1 MLQTW
6 NILHGFYCGITFLWF
21 VSRGEAVKMS
31 FPLYKCPSLRDVL
44 PNLLFLQ
51 NLPSVVVG
59 HVLNPQP
66 GDIVLDMCASPGAY
80 IWTLDLFLFSSIDS
94 VKWLIK
100 IYLPEEDY
108 SLCVAYTGFKLG
120 FQLGLHACR
129 TVVWHLGVQLQELM
143 CLILLYLLVSKM
155 IFITISI

>member
-1 MLQTW
+1 
-6 NILHGFYCGITFLWF
+6 
-21 VSRGEAVKMS
+21 MS

-80 IWTLDLFLFSSIDS
+80 I
-94 VKWLIK
+94 
-100 IYLPEEDY
+100 
-108 SLCVAYTGFKLG
+108 
-120 FQLGLHACR
+120 
-129 TVVWHLGVQLQELM
+129 
-143 CLILLYLLVSKM
+143 
-155 IFITISI
+155 